1 MTLANESFGKIT
13 MILLNLVSTV
23 LLAAEAVE
31 QKGGLFDVNAT
42 LPIMAVQF
50 IVFVALLNV
59 IFFKPLSKAIDDR
72 DDYVRS
78 QIIEAKERL
87 EKAELV
93 VKQYEQELA
102 TARKATQNVLA
113 TAQAGANKIR
123 NERIDAAMAEAKA
136 KVATAKA
143 EIEKQKQDAT
153 SSLDTEVESLSR
165 QVLEK
170 LLGNLVRS

>member
-1 MTLANESFGKIT
+1 

-72 DDYVRS
+72 DDYVRA

-102 TARKATQNVLA
+102 SARKATQNVLA

-123 NERIDAAMAEAKA
+123 NERIESAMAE
-136 KVATAKA
+136 AKA

-153 SSLDTEVESLSR
+153 ASLDTEVESLSR

>member
-1 MTLANESFGKIT
+1 
-13 MILLNLVSTV
+13 MILLNFVSNV

-50 IVFVALLNV
+50 IVFVAVLNV

-72 DDYVRS
+72 DDYVRG
-78 QIIEAKERL
+78 QIVGAKERL
-87 EKAELV
+87 EKAEIV
-93 VKQYEQELA
+93 VKQYEQELS

-113 TAQAGANKIR
+113 TAQSQANKIR
-123 NERIDAAMAEAKA
+123 NERIDAATAEARA
-136 KVATAKA
+136 KVASARA

-153 SSLDTEVESLSR
+153 ASLDAEVESLSR

-170 LLGNLVRS
+170 LLGNLVKS

>member
-1 MTLANESFGKIT
+1 MTIW
-13 MILLNLVSTV
+13 NLFSTV
-23 LLAAEAVE
+23 LVAAEAVE
-31 QKGGLFDVNAT
+31 HKGGLFDINAT

-50 IVFVALLNV
+50 VVFVALLNV
-59 IFFKPLSKAIDDR
+59 IFFKPLTKAIDDR

-78 QIIEAKERL
+78 QIIGSKERL

-93 VKQYEQELA
+93 VKEYEQELA

-113 TAQAGANKIR
+113 TAQSGANKIR
-123 NERIDAAMAEAKA
+123 KERIDAAIAEAQA
-136 KVATAKA
+136 KVATAKS

-153 SSLDTEVESLSR
+153 ASLDAEVDSLSR

-170 LLGNLVRS
+170 LLGNLVKS

>member
-1 MTLANESFGKIT
+1 

-72 DDYVRS
+72 DDYVRA

-87 EKAELV
+87 E
-93 VKQYEQELA
+93 
-102 TARKATQNVLA
+102 N
-113 TAQAGANKIR
+113 
-123 NERIDAAMAEAKA
+123 
-136 KVATAKA
+136 
-143 EIEKQKQDAT
+143 
-153 SSLDTEVESLSR
+153 LS
-165 QVLEK
+165 
-170 LLGNLVRS
+170 

>member
-1 MTLANESFGKIT
+1 MTIW
-13 MILLNLVSTV
+13 NLFSTV
-23 LLAAEAVE
+23 LMAAEAVE
-31 QKGGLFDVNAT
+31 HKGGLFDINAT

-59 IFFKPLSKAIDDR
+59 IFFKPLTKAIDDR
-72 DDYVRS
+72 DDYVRE
-78 QIIEAKERL
+78 QIVGAKERL
-87 EKAELV
+87 EKSELV

-102 TARKATQNVLA
+102 TARKATQDILT

-123 NERIDAAMAEAKA
+123 KERIDAAVAEAQA
-136 KVATAKA
+136 KVNKAKA

-153 SSLDTEVESLSR
+153 ASLDAEVDSLSR

-170 LLGNLVRS
+170 LLGNLVKS

>member
-1 MTLANESFGKIT
+1 M
-13 MILLNLVSTV
+13 
-23 LLAAEAVE
+23 LAAEAVE

-50 IVFVALLNV
+50 IVFVAVLNV

-72 DDYVRS
+72 DDYVRG
-78 QIIEAKERL
+78 QIVGAKERL
-87 EKAELV
+87 EKAEII
-93 VKQYEQELA
+93 VKQYEQELS

-113 TAQAGANKIR
+113 TAQAQANKIR
-123 NERIDAAMAEAKA
+123 NERIDAATAEARA
-136 KVATAKA
+136 KVASARA

-153 SSLDTEVESLSR
+153 ASLDAEVESLSR

>member
-1 MTLANESFGKIT
+1 MTIW
-13 MILLNLVSTV
+13 NLFSTV
-23 LLAAEAVE
+23 LVAAEAVE
-31 QKGGLFDVNAT
+31 HKGGLFDINAT

-50 IVFVALLNV
+50 VVFVALLNV
-59 IFFKPLSKAIDDR
+59 IFFKPLTKAIDDR

-78 QIIEAKERL
+78 QIIGSKERL

-93 VKQYEQELA
+93 VKEYEQELA

-113 TAQAGANKIR
+113 TAQSGANKIR
-123 NERIDAAMAEAKA
+123 KERIDAAIAEAQT
-136 KVATAKA
+136 KVATAKS

-153 SSLDTEVESLSR
+153 ASLDAEVDSLSR

-170 LLGNLVRS
+170 LLGNLVKS